1 MPAVP
6 SRIVIEI
13 SAAEQIRLRK
23 RLPRARWG
31 GWLTLH
37 ILLLLAQQR
46 SPTAMADWL
55 LCSRS
60 TVYAAAW
67 AWQQGRRP
75 WETPSAD
82 PASAPLLAG
91 LTPARQ
97 RSLLA
102 LLKNVPSVYGWCRA
116 RWSCAAL
123 AETLGQRCGWRVS
136 AETVRRWLPALGW
149 RWKRTKLTA
158 KDNDP
163 DRALKLARI
172 RLLWENLQPRQALL
186 FADELDIHLLP
197 KSGYQW
203 MKKGTQVEVMT
214 PGKNEKRY
222 LAGAWEGRTG
232 QGHHRVWACKTN
244 GLFRDLLQSGETAY
258 LAHRYDRIYV
268 VVDNYKIH
276 KARAVPRWLASHP
289 RVELVFLPT
298 YCPRANPIERLFGDV
313 HDKVTRNHTRKQ
325 IWRLVEDVKRHLA
338 QNGPWCYRLSEIY
351 FTNEV
356 TAMVRYIK
364 IQAKAIA

>member
-1 MPAVP
+1 VSAVP
-6 SRIVIEI
+6 SRIVIDI
-13 SAAEQIRLRK
+13 SAAEQARLQKQLR
-23 RLPRARWG
+23 RARWG

-37 ILLLLAQQR
+37 ILLLLARQR
-46 SPTAMADWL
+46 SPTAIADWL
-55 LCSRS
+55 FCSRS

-75 WETPSAD
+75 WETPWSSTSAWL
-82 PASAPLLAG
+82 PAG
-91 LTPARQ
+91 LTPTRQ

-102 LLKNVPSVYGWCRA
+102 LLKNAPSVYGWCRT

-123 AETLGQRCGWRVS
+123 AKTLERRCGWRVS
-136 AETVRRWLPALGW
+136 AETVRRWLHALGW
-149 RWKRTKLTA
+149 AWKRTKLVA

-163 DRALKLARI
+163 ERVAKLARI
-172 RLLWENLQPRQALL
+172 RLLWEGLQPRQALL
-186 FADELDIHLLP
+186 FADELDIHLLS

-222 LAGAWEGRTG
+222 LAGAWDSRTG
-232 QGHHRVWACKTN
+232 QVHHRVWARQTN
-244 GLFRDLLQSGETAY
+244 GLFRALLEAVEQTYPAC
-258 LAHRYDRIYV
+258 RYDRIFM

-276 KARAVPRWLASHP
+276 KAQAVQRWLASHP

-298 YCPRANPIERLFGDV
+298 CCPRANPIERLFGDA

-325 IWRLVEDVKRHLA
+325 IWRLVEDGKRHLA
-338 QNGPWCYRLSEIY
+338 ENGPWRYRLSEIC
-351 FTNEV
+351 FTAEV
-356 TAMVRYIK
+356 TAMVQRLNT
-364 IQAKAIA
+364 QAKAIA